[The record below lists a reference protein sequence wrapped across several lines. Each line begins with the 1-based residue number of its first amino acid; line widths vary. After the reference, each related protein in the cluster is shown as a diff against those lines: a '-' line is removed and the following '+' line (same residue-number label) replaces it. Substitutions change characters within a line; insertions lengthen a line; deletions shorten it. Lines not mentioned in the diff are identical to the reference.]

1 MSSSGAPAIR
11 RGPGAHGRL
20 WALART
26 AGFAALAQ
34 LVEQLSCKQQVI
46 GSSPI
51 GGSNAKWPRIWQKS
65 GRGRSRIGLD
75 RGGRTHR
82 YAHRYPESD
91 ERGAAP
97 SRSRDAGPDVRHS
110 SGVLWVVCARF
121 GRMCPVPSGCGAVSG
136 VLWVVCARFGR
147 MCPVPSGCGAVSGV
161 LWVVCARFRR
171 MRPVPSG
178 CGSRRTRE
186 KAKKRKGRV
195 ESGVDCAS
203 MPPTTHRTVLLHTTD
218 RAAVGSV
225 GVSKEIPSARKGDA
239 LGERGV
245 RTKGSGE
252 EVGTP

>member
-26 AGFAALAQ
+26 AGSAALAQ

-51 GGSNAKWPRIWQKS
+51 GGSNAKWPRTWQKS

-82 YAHRYPESD
+82 YTHRYPESD
-91 ERGAAP
+91 ERRAAP

-136 VLWVVCARFGR
+136 A
-147 MCPVPSGCGAVSGV
+147 

-195 ESGVDCAS
+195 ESSSVTYQHLHRHANRSGVTRPIGRRPDQWA
-203 MPPTTHRTVLLHTTD
+203 
-218 RAAVGSV
+218 
-225 GVSKEIPSARKGDA
+225 SARRSPRRDKVM
-239 LGERGV
+239 LSVRGECGQR
-245 RTKGSGE
+245 GSGE

>member
-136 VLWVVCARFGR
+136 VLWVVCARF
-147 MCPVPSGCGAVSGV
+147 
-161 LWVVCARFRR
+161 RR